1 MHPRKR
7 YGEGVKE
14 ETLIKAVIGSLAA
27 ALKKKYP
34 NLVHELRFSL
44 GTDKD
49 GQEAVFVTV
58 ILKDRKKKGDYRWED
73 VQPVEQA
80 IRQKVTDKDPF
91 RFPYVGFQLRSE
103 QAQAAG

>member
-1 MHPRKR
+1 M
-7 YGEGVKE
+7 KE
-14 ETLIKAVIGSLAA
+14 EDVIKAVFTSLRA

-34 NLVHELRFSL
+34 DLVHEIRFAL

-49 GQEAVFVTV
+49 GQDAVFVTV
-58 ILKDRKKKGDYRWED
+58 VLKDRKKKGDYRWDE

-91 RFPYVGFQLRSE
+91 RFPYVGFQLQSE
-103 QAQAAG
+103 QVQAAG